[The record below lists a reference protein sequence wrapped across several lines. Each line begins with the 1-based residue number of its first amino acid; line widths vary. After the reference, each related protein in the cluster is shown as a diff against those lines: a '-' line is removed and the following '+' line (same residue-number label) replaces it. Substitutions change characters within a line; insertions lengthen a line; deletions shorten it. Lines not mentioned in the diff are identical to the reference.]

1 MHAYVA
7 GMTFET
13 SFKHV
18 FKPGN
23 PSLPPLLL
31 LHGTGGTEQDLIG
44 LSETVAP
51 GRALLS
57 PRGQVLENG
66 MPRFFRRFAEGV
78 LDEDDI
84 RKRSADLAT
93 FITDARQAY
102 GIAAPVALG
111 YSNGANI
118 AAALLLLYPELLSG
132 AVLLR
137 AMAPFKVLPPVTLP
151 ATKILLLSGQQDQ
164 MIPQEEAARLAIHL
178 EKSGAK
184 LEHKSFPT
192 GHGLTQPDVTEITRH
207 LAGTEHRP

>member
-1 MHAYVA
+1 MHAYLA
-7 GMTFET
+7 DMTFET
-13 SFKHV
+13 SFKHLY
-18 FKPGN
+18 KPGDA
-23 PSLPPLLL
+23 SLPPLLL
-31 LHGTGGTEQDLIG
+31 LHGTGGNEHDLIG
-44 LSETVAP
+44 LGEAVAP

-66 MPRFFRRFAEGV
+66 MPRFFRRFAEGL

-84 RKRSADLAT
+84 RKRGAELAG

-102 GIAAPVALG
+102 GLAAPVALG

-118 AAALLLLYPELLSG
+118 AAALLLLYPDIFAG

-137 AMAPFKVLPPVTLP
+137 AMAPFKQLPAVTLP
-151 ATKILLLSGQQDQ
+151 ATRVLLLSGQNDQ
-164 MIPQEEAARLAIHL
+164 MIPLTEASRLAVHL
-178 EKSGAK
+178 QKSGAI

-192 GHGLTQPDVTEITRH
+192 GHGLTQPDLTEITRF

>member
-1 MHAYVA
+1 MTAYLA

-23 PSLPPLLL
+23 LSLPPLLL
-31 LHGTGGTEQDLIG
+31 LHGTGGTEHDLIG
-44 LSETVAP
+44 LGETVAP

-102 GIAAPVALG
+102 GISAPVALG

-118 AAALLLLYPELLSG
+118 TAALLLLYPDLLSG

-137 AMAPFKVLPPVTLP
+137 AMAPFKELPPVTLP
-151 ATKILLLSGQQDQ
+151 ATKILLLSGQHDQ
-164 MIPQEEAARLAIHL
+164 MIPLAEANRLASHL
-178 EKSGAK
+178 KNSGAAIN
-184 LEHKSFPT
+184 HQSYPT
-192 GHGLTQPDVTEITRH
+192 GHGLTQPDITEITRF
-207 LAGTEHRP
+207 LAATENPT

>member
-1 MHAYVA
+1 
-7 GMTFET
+7 MTFET
-13 SFKHV
+13 SFTHV
-18 FKPGN
+18 FKPGDKG
-23 PSLPPLLL
+23 LPPLLL

-44 LSETVAP
+44 LGETAAP

-93 FITDARQAY
+93 FITDARQAH
-102 GIAAPVALG
+102 GISAPVALG

-137 AMAPFKVLPPVTLP
+137 AMAPFKELPPVTLP

-164 MIPQEEAARLAIHL
+164 MIPLKEATRLATHL
-178 EKSGAK
+178 QRSGAN

-192 GHGLTQPDVTEITRH
+192 GHGLTQPDLNEITRF